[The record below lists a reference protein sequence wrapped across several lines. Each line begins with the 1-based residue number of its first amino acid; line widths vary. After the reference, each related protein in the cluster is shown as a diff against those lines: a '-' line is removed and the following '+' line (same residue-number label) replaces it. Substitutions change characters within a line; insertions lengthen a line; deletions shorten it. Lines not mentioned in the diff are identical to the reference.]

1 MLLLQNIKQ
10 ILGKK
15 LNNYV
20 CHMLQTTS
28 LNLNNSL
35 YNILRLSLSST

>member
-1 MLLLQNIKQ
+1 
-10 ILGKK
+10 
-15 LNNYV
+15 
-20 CHMLQTTS
+20 MLQTTS